1 MIGKSLFIGSQI
13 ELTAL
18 NPEKD
23 SEALSGWSAD
33 QEFIKEFMEGDY
45 RPYSASEF
53 KKAIAE
59 KIKKADERN
68 SAYYF
73 AIRPIGKE
81 EIVGMLVFGWL
92 WSSQQTGRLFLYFE
106 DDNALHQFGEEALSL
121 GLRYGFMELSLHRLW
136 TELSEYNPV
145 KLEIFEKVGFLRE
158 VQRREGFFFDGKFYD
173 QLDYAILKPE
183 WKQLQQEVQN
193 ER

>member
-1 MIGKSLFIGSQI
+1 MIGTSLFIGKQI

-18 NPEKD
+18 NPERD
-23 SEALSGWSAD
+23 SEALSAWSSD

-59 KIKKADERN
+59 KIKKADERA

-81 EIVGMLVFGWL
+81 DIVGVLVFGWL
-92 WSSQQTGRLFLYFE
+92 WSSQQTGRLFLFFE
-106 DDNALHQFGEEALSL
+106 DENALKQFGEETLNL

-136 TELSEYNPV
+136 TELSEHNSA
-145 KLEIFEKVGFLRE
+145 KLEIFEKTGFLRE
-158 VQRREGFFFDGKFYD
+158 VQRREGLFFDGKYYD
-173 QLDYAILKPE
+173 QLDYALLKPE
-183 WKQLQQEVQN
+183 WRQLQQEVQN
-193 ER
+193 E